1 MLIILLII
9 GRLVFHGRGFI
20 ESYYTQKKETQPY
33 IDWFKKERFAK
44 WMGTLERCLAAN
56 KGDHG

>member
-1 MLIILLII
+1 
-9 GRLVFHGRGFI
+9 VFHGRGFT
-20 ESYYTQKKETQPY
+20 ESYYTQKEETQPY

-56 KGDHG
+56 NGGHG